1 MLKYATVDL
10 FHSWSH
16 VLVEQKISSLRLGII
31 GLGTAHGPT
40 SKVQYAHSTTPRPLV
55 KSQLWTTSGG
65 TCEKDFHSA
74 RFFDILRFFVISV
87 SVVSVRSL
95 QMDWHEAH
103 HSAPCARPSYTAC
116 LGLSKNRARTVPV
129 LCCHRCSLWGESEA
143 GKQSNPQANPR
154 AYAENDMK
162 NSSLSS
168 LSYILSS
175 LQPFL
180 ACFGYLRIDLSL
192 KWLIEVF
199 DRPWPERLRSKLDPW
214 TCPGIW
220 SEVFMISFGFML
232 DKDRKIQISSMAHVA
247 VNKKVVKLVE
257 YWRKED
263 GLRKE

>member
-1 MLKYATVDL
+1 MQLLTCSIQNVM
-10 FHSWSH
+10 
-16 VLVEQKISSLRLGII
+16 ITRI
-31 GLGTAHGPT
+31 GWTKNIKLETWHHWPT

-65 TCEKDFHSA
+65 TCEKDWKACLEIIADFHLA

-103 HSAPCARPSYTAC
+103 HSARCARPSYTAC

-180 ACFGYLRIDLSL
+180 GMFWLSPN
-192 KWLIEVF
+192 WSFPQVV
-199 DRPWPERLRSKLDPW
+199 DW
-214 TCPGIW
+214 GIW
-220 SEVFMISFGFML
+220 ST
-232 DKDRKIQISSMAHVA
+232 MAWTTSLKA
-247 VNKKVVKLVE
+247 WSVNLSR
-257 YWRKED
+257 YLIWDIRDFIWFHAWRGSKNTN
-263 GLRKE
+263 